1 MAANAVPPT
10 ARVELPAPGP
20 MTITDA
26 AREKI
31 EGFARSAEEF
41 QGKVFRVFVE
51 GGGCSGL
58 RYAFVF
64 DDPRDGDFW
73 WTLGEVTCALDPIS
87 YQYLRGATVDY
98 VEDARGAGFIVDNPN
113 APTACSC
120 SCSC

>member
-20 MTITDA
+20 MTITAA

-31 EGFARSAEEF
+31 EGFARSNEEF
-41 QGKVFRVFVE
+41 RDKVFRVFVE

-64 DDPRDGDFW
+64 DDPREGDFW
-73 WTLGEVTCALDPIS
+73 WTLDGVACALDPIS
-87 YQYLRGATVDY
+87 FQYLRGATVDY
-98 VEDARGAGFIVDNPN
+98 VEDARGAGFVVDNPN